1 MNFIQ
6 KTMDEMDCI
15 PESKEYYIAMDNG
28 SIHTFNE
35 MDTMVTEREREEIQ
49 VHLSPSLLAELHNP
63 LSNFG
68 R

>member
-15 PESKEYYIAMDNG
+15 LEMKGYYIVMDNAP
-28 SIHTFNE
+28 IHTSNE
-35 MDTMVTEREREEIQ
+35 IDTMVTEREREDI
-49 VHLSPSLLAELHNP
+49 SAFISLLIPLSLIL

-68 R
+68 P